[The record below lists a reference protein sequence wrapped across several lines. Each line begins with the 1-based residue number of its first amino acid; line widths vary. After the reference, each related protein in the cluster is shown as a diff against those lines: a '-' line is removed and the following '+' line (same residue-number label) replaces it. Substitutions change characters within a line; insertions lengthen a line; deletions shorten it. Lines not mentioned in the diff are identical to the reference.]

1 MRLRRADLGSP
12 GIRRRRRGRGFG
24 YLTPDGEPLK
34 DEDTI
39 ERITKLAIP
48 PAWRRVWI
56 SPSENAHIQAVGV
69 DDAGRRQYLY
79 HPEWRRARDEE
90 KHERVLALARRL
102 PKLREAVQKDLD
114 SRGLTRERVLAGALR
129 MLDLGVFRTG
139 GEDYA
144 DENGTH
150 GLATL
155 LCEHVTVS
163 EGCLL
168 CDYPAKGGIQ
178 RKVRLRDDSLL
189 RLIRSL
195 RRARG
200 GESRLLAYR
209 QGREWHEVRA
219 EDINERLKELVG
231 EDFTAKDLRTWNAT
245 VLAASAF
252 ADKEKP
258 SSQRGVKRVE
268 KAVMTEVAE
277 GLGNTPTVARQS
289 YVDPRVIEAYEKDRT
304 IERAVRRAGKAA
316 DPGEARTILERAVVR
331 LLNGA

>member
-24 YLTPDGEPLK
+24 YLTPDGAPLK
-34 DEDTI
+34 DKETI
-39 ERITKLAIP
+39 ERIDRLAIP

-56 SPSENAHIQAVGV
+56 SPHENAHIQAVGV
-69 DDAGRRQYLY
+69 DAAGRRQYLY
-79 HPEWRRARDEE
+79 HPEWRRSRDEE

-102 PKLREAVQKDLD
+102 PRLREAVQKDLD
-114 SRGLTRERVLAGALR
+114 SRGFGRERVLAGALR

-150 GLATL
+150 GVATL
-155 LCEHVTVS
+155 LCEHVSVS

-168 CDYPAKGGIQ
+168 CDYPAKGGIR
-178 RKVRLRDDSLL
+178 RKVRLRDDDLVK
-189 RLIRSL
+189 LIRSL

-200 GESRLLAYR
+200 GEARLLAYR
-209 QGREWHEVRA
+209 DGRGWQEVRA
-219 EDINERLKELVG
+219 EDINERLKELAG
-231 EDFTAKDLRTWNAT
+231 DGFTAKDLRTWNAT

-252 ADKEKP
+252 ANAEKP
-258 SSQRGVKRVE
+258 SGKSGLKRVE
-268 KAVMTEVAE
+268 KAVMTKVAE

-289 YVDPRVIEAYEKDRT
+289 YVDPRVTEAYTRDRT
-304 IERAVRRAGKAA
+304 IERAVRRAGKVA
-316 DPGEARTILERAVVR
+316 DPGQARTIVERAVVR
-331 LLNGA
+331 LLDGA